1 MNKKRMLALLLA
13 ALMLVTLF
21 AGCGGDTSTDTTTG
35 DTTTGDTSTGDS
47 AGDATSADGLVE
59 FNLALNQDLYAM
71 NLGGADSGMEGVA
84 FPLLYDYL
92 IYRNEEGELIP
103 RLWTSWEVSDDGLDW
118 TITLRE
124 GVTFHNGEPFTSEAM
139 KVTYEW
145 FATDETLS
153 IHPTWEKLEEVEIV
167 DDTTCIFHFR
177 EVDALFITNIANS
190 GCFHPAYVEPNAFN
204 ELGIDAYFEHPI
216 GCGPYSFVSWDP
228 GNELILE
235 RDPNYDYWDDTIQTN
250 IDRYVISSV
259 TEDMTRVS
267 SMRTGESD
275 MILSVPY
282 EQMETLQSTEGVK
295 IEQIDGS
302 TAYWMG
308 IECGEGYIFNDPN
321 LRQALSECVDRAA
334 IATSIYGLAEPLYWY
349 VPSYCNAYDE
359 SAIGQY
365 YQYDPDHARE
375 LVANSDYD
383 GTPIRLIA
391 VNSFAKVTELSQA
404 MVSMLQD
411 AGFVVD
417 LQMIEHSA
425 LNETRGSGN
434 YDIFLS
440 NYAFGTDA
448 SFFLQIQIVND
459 RGHFEL
465 NNEELNSMILEAN
478 QIIDEEERASVMREV
493 CRMAAEIYGPQQ
505 PLFTLQTTMAT
516 KENVTGY
523 VLHPNMSLYL
533 FDMVVG

>member
-71 NLGGADSGMEGVA
+71 NLGGADSGMEGIV
-84 FPLLYDYL
+84 FPLMYDYL
-92 IYRNEEGELIP
+92 IYRDAEGNLIP
-103 RLWTSWEVSDDGLDW
+103 RLWTSWEVSDDGLSW
-118 TITLRE
+118 TVTLRE

-153 IHPTWEKLEEVEIV
+153 IHPTWEKISEVEIV
-167 DDTTCIFHFR
+167 DDLTCIFHFS
-177 EVDALFITNIANS
+177 EVDALFITNIAKS
-190 GCFHPAYVEPNAFN
+190 GCFHMAYVEPKSFQ
-204 ELGIDAYFEHPI
+204 ELGVDAYFENPV

-235 RDPNYDYWDDTIQTN
+235 RDPNYDYWDDSIQTN
-250 IDRYVISSV
+250 IDRYIISSIS
-259 TEDMTRVS
+259 EDMTRVS
-267 SMRTGESD
+267 SLRTGEND
-275 MILSVPY
+275 MIISVPY
-282 EQMETLQSTEGVK
+282 EQLETLQGTEGVK
-295 IEQIDGS
+295 VDQIDGS
-302 TAYWMG
+302 TAYWIG

-321 LRQALSECVDRAA
+321 LRQAVSESIDRAT
-334 IATSIYGLAEPLYWY
+334 IAESIYGLADPLYWL
-349 VPSYCNAYDE
+349 VPPYCNAYDE

-391 VNSFAKVTELSQA
+391 VNSFAKSTELSQA

-411 AGFVVD
+411 AGFQVD
-417 LQMIEHSA
+417 LRMIEHSA
-425 LNETRGSGN
+425 LNETRNSGD
-434 YDIFLS
+434 YDIFIS
-440 NYAFGTDA
+440 NAAFDSDA
-448 SFFLQIQIVND
+448 SYWIQIQVVND
-459 RGHFEL
+459 RGHFEFDYQD
-465 NNEELNSMILEAN
+465 IKDTIVEAN
-478 QIIDEEERASVMREV
+478 QTIDDDTRAGMMRDACQQCAEV
-493 CRMAAEIYGPQQ
+493 YGPIQ
-505 PLFTLQTTMAT
+505 PLFTLQTTLAT
-516 KENVTGY
+516 RENVSGY
-523 VLHPNMSLYL
+523 VLNPNVSMYL
-533 FDMVVG
+533 FDMVVS